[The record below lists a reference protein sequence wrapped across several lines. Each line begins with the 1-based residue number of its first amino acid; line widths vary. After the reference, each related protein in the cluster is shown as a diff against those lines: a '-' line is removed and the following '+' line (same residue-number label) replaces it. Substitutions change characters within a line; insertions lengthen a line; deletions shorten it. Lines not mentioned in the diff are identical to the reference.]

1 MIRGVKPHPSRPT
14 TAPVPRIRTSGGTA
28 LAVALASLLVAA
40 CGGTTDP
47 APVIASFSAS
57 PSSAAHGTPIT
68 LEWSVSDATSLSID
82 PGVGAV
88 TGTTRTV
95 APCATTTY
103 TLTASGPGGS
113 ATRTARVTVAAP
125 TLEPACTGAS
135 CGAASGTTHS
145 GSGIGVWRFR
155 NTTACP
161 ASLDFRLGGVAA
173 GMEGLLLFSN
183 GTASPVTTLP
193 SPGILAT
200 PPVAAL
206 RFETP
211 LDVDPA
217 DLARDRW
224 HESLLEENRQLGL
237 SLASLAARAPP
248 AGPRALAAASPAPV
262 VLGDSRDWREN
273 TTSPPPTYAT
283 FARAI
288 CTLPGGRRAVF
299 WVDPA
304 AETAGSMTADDLAY
318 FRTTFC
324 GASGEEAN
332 GGFARVRALMGEPW
346 GAVPPSLAGALVSD
360 AAGLQDIN
368 LVFLQ
373 VPVVQGKPKVW
384 AGYFYGLNNFL
395 RSADPQ
401 YAWSNEALAFFID
414 AAQVH
419 LSPTSRSYLASALLH
434 ELTHMVNFYQR
445 SVLRDVANDT
455 WLEETTATMIEDVV
469 VPVATPDHTT
479 IIPLQRIRPYVASGG
494 GITYTGW
501 LFPDQNS
508 YALGGAFGAFVNRR
522 HGTSILSGTTTCATG
537 GIACVDGLIRA
548 AGGEGFADDFARMG
562 ASIFGLFPAA
572 AIPEGFGYP
581 ARVTGAYTLAAID
594 VSAFAASRKGTA
606 TALTLDFPASTH
618 TYQLDTVPAGRT
630 DYARTGVVVPAGT
643 SLHVVVR

>member
-1 MIRGVKPHPSRPT
+1 M
-14 TAPVPRIRTSGGTA
+14 PRIRTTGGTA
-28 LAVALASLLVAA
+28 LAVALASLLLAA
-40 CGGTTDP
+40 CGGATEP
-47 APVIASFSAS
+47 APVIASFSAT

-68 LEWSVSDATSLSID
+68 LEWSVADATSLSID

-88 TGTTRTV
+88 TGTAWTV

-113 ATRTARVTVAAP
+113 ATRTATVTVAAP
-125 TLEPACTGAS
+125 ALEPACTGAS
-135 CGAASGTTHS
+135 CGAASGTAFS

-161 ASLDFRLGGVAA
+161 ASLDFRLTGVAA

-183 GTASPVTTLP
+183 GTAGPVSTLP
-193 SPGILAT
+193 SPGALAT

-206 RFETP
+206 RLEIP
-211 LDVDPA
+211 LDADPTA
-217 DLARDRW
+217 LAMDRW
-224 HESLLEENRQLGL
+224 HEFLLEENRQLGL
-237 SLASLAARAPP
+237 SLRSLPAHAPS
-248 AGPRALAAASPAPV
+248 AGPRTLTAASPAPV
-262 VLGDSRDWREN
+262 ALGDPRDWREN
-273 TTSPPPTYAT
+273 ATSPPPTYPT

-304 AETAGSMTADDLAY
+304 AETAGSITSDDLAY

-324 GASGEEAN
+324 GAAGDEAN
-332 GGFARVRALMGEPW
+332 GGFARVRALMGDPW
-346 GAVPPSLAGALVSD
+346 GAVPASLAGSLVSD
-360 AAGLQDIN
+360 AAGLQDVN

-373 VPVVQGKPKVW
+373 VPVVPGKPKVW
-384 AGYFYGLNNFL
+384 VGYFYGLNNFL

-401 YAWSNEALAFFID
+401 FASSNEALAFFID
-414 AAQVH
+414 AAQIH
-419 LSPTSRSYLASALLH
+419 LTATSRSYLASALLH

-445 SVLRDVANDT
+445 PVLRDVANDT
-455 WLEETTATMIEDVV
+455 WLEETTATMVEDVV
-469 VPVATPDHTT
+469 VPVATPDHTS

-501 LFPDQNS
+501 LYPEQNS
-508 YALGGAFGAFVNRR
+508 YALAGAFGAFVNRR

-548 AGGEGFADDFARMG
+548 AGGEGFADDFARTG
-562 ASIFGLFPAA
+562 ASIFALFPAA

-594 VSAFAASRKGTA
+594 VSAFAASRKGSA
-606 TALTLDFPASTH
+606 AALTLDFPATSH
-618 TYQLDTVPAGRT
+618 TYKLDDVPAGRT
-630 DYARTGVVVPAGT
+630 DYARTGIVVPAGT